1 MKIRRSLTSTVS
13 TYGCEPDDPNVTA
26 ADSAPRWGGWHLN
39 ETRAPSLVWGGRFF
53 LGERGTCMAKLEH
66 YIPVGQ
72 KQLRCG
78 YTTGSCA
85 AAAARGAAERLLG
98 GDWPAAVR
106 LMTPAGIPVTATL
119 LEPSSGPGWAACAV
133 EKDGGDD
140 PDVTDGT
147 LVYARVETTA
157 SPGIV
162 IDGGEGVGRVTKPG
176 LDQPVGA
183 AAINSIPRRMITAQ
197 LTQAMEQHGYT
208 GGLSAVISIPAGV
221 ELAKKTFNPRLG
233 IVGGISVLGTSGIV
247 RPMSEAALIESN
259 RLELS
264 TVRARGA
271 RHVLVTPGNYGE
283 DFSRD
288 VLGLSLRDW
297 ALCSNYVGDAIDCAV
312 GLGFES
318 FLLVG
323 HLGKL
328 VKVAGG
334 AMNTHSRTA
343 DGRRETLAAHTA
355 LQGGD
360 RALVRAVFESPTTDR
375 AVELLETAGLREPVL
390 TSIAAALDENL
401 KHRAGER
408 MQIEAVFFSNQF
420 GVLGK
425 TPGADRLLALH
436 RAE

>member
-1 MKIRRSLTSTVS
+1 
-13 TYGCEPDDPNVTA
+13 
-26 ADSAPRWGGWHLN
+26 
-39 ETRAPSLVWGGRFF
+39 
-53 LGERGTCMAKLEH
+53 MAKLEH

-72 KQLRCG
+72 KRLRCG

-98 GDWPAAVR
+98 GVWPAAVR
-106 LMTPAGIPVTATL
+106 LVTPAGISIEADL
-119 LEPSSGPGWAACAV
+119 LERAEGPGWARCAV

-140 PDVTDGT
+140 PDVTNGT
-147 LVYARVETTA
+147 LVYASVEKTA
-157 SPGIV
+157 GPGIA

-183 AAINSIPRRMITAQ
+183 AAINSTPRRMIREQ
-197 LTQAMEQHGYT
+197 LEQAMENYGYT
-208 GGLSAVISIPAGV
+208 GGLAVTVSIPAGV
-221 ELAKKTFNPRLG
+221 ELARKTFNPRLG

-264 TVRARGA
+264 AVRARGA

-288 VLGLSLRDW
+288 VLGLNLDNW
-297 ALCSNYVGDAIDCAV
+297 ALCSNYIGDAIDCAV

-334 AMNTHSRTA
+334 AMNTHSKTA

-355 LQGGD
+355 LCGGD
-360 RALVRAVFESPTTDR
+360 RELVRAVFESPTTDR
-375 AVELLETAGLREPVL
+375 AVELLEAAGLREKVL
-390 TSIAAALDENL
+390 ASIAAALDENL
-401 KHRAGER
+401 KHRAGES
-408 MQIEAVFFSNQF
+408 MAIEAVFFSNQF
-420 GVLGK
+420 GILGR
-425 TPGADRLLALH
+425 TQGADRLLALH
-436 RAE
+436 RAGVDTNHFTQQPGCGDTGGTV